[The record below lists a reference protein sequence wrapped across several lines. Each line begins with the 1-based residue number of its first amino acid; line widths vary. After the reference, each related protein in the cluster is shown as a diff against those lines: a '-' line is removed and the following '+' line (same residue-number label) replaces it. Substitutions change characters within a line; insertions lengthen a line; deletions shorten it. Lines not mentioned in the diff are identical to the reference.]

1 MRAVQLSPVAVPFVD
16 DSMKV
21 VGVSWSDSSP
31 TIIDL
36 VSKRSGRRAKVEFE
50 VDAGLRIL
58 EELDLAGMWLG
69 TDRSVLRASWLFE
82 VEAGGWFDL
91 ESTRDDF
98 YKKHEAPIRE
108 FLIAGYQECVSVF
121 SSSAPKVV
129 ELERRSDV

>member
-1 MRAVQLSPVAVPFVD
+1 MRAVQLSPVAVQFVD

-21 VGVSWSDSSP
+21 VGVCWSDCGP

-36 VSKRSGRRAKVEFE
+36 LSRRSGRRAKAEFE
-50 VDAGLRIL
+50 GDVGLRIL
-58 EELDLAGMWLG
+58 EELDLAGMWMG
-69 TDRSVLRASWLFE
+69 TDRSVLRESWLFE

-98 YKKHEAPIRE
+98 YKQHEAPIRE

-121 SSSAPKVV
+121 SRNAPKVV
-129 ELERRSDV
+129 EQGRSDV